1 MTTESDDRRR
11 LHGGLGAA
19 VSLTLSLLTALL
31 LGRSW
36 TTCDV
41 GVNNAANGSFLTL
54 LFIPALWT
62 ILLLTWLATGALLGT
77 RPRLLH
83 AVALTATLLTV
94 LWCAT
99 STFWGDPTPT
109 CPNGTP
115 PWWPSLLP
123 TPGF

>member
-1 MTTESDDRRR
+1 MTTESDNRRR

-19 VSLTLSLLTALL
+19 VSLTLSLLIALL

-54 LFIPALWT
+54 FFIPALWA
-62 ILLLTWLATGALLGT
+62 ILLLTWLATGALLGN
-77 RPRLLH
+77 RPRLIH

-99 STFWGDPTPT
+99 STFWGYPTPT
-109 CPNGTP
+109 CPHGTP
-115 PWWPSLLP
+115 PWWPSLLLA
-123 TPGF
+123 PG

>member
-1 MTTESDDRRR
+1 MKTEHDDLRR
-11 LHGGLGAA
+11 LHGCLGAA
-19 VSLTLSLLTALL
+19 VSLILALLTALL

-36 TTCDV
+36 TACDM

-62 ILLLTWLATGALLGT
+62 ILLLTWLATGALVGN
-77 RPRLLH
+77 RPRLLR
-83 AVALTATLLTV
+83 AGALAATLLTV

-99 STFWGDPTPT
+99 ATFWGYPTPA

>member
-1 MTTESDDRRR
+1 MKTENDDLRR
-11 LHGGLGAA
+11 LHGCLGAA

-36 TTCDV
+36 TACDV

-62 ILLLTWLATGALLGT
+62 ILLLTWLATGALVGN
-77 RPRLLH
+77 RPRLLR
-83 AVALTATLLTV
+83 AGALAATLLTV

-99 STFWGDPTPT
+99 ATFWGYPTPA